1 MLSALISFKILW
13 KIITLP
19 CPVLFALEISMTI
32 EGFSGIS
39 KFSQQFD
46 WSLPH
51 LAGLIANLPFMLLA
65 GSEAGRPGELENL
78 L

>member
-1 MLSALISFKILW
+1 MFSAHVSFKILL

-19 CPVLFALEISMTI
+19 CPVSFALEIGMAI

-46 WSLPH
+46 
-51 LAGLIANLPFMLLA
+51 
-65 GSEAGRPGELENL
+65 
-78 L
+78 